1 MSRRTVARGAAWSAP
16 VVAVAYAA
24 PAFAV
29 SFVDPVGS
37 CWRSPSGI
45 LDLFYEGPVNTHS
58 NVAFTESTNGTCT
71 GNAVTFPTIVRAT
84 SCATANA
91 AVHVNPQQADL
102 RVVEPDRLS
111 RRTPRLLPVR
121 EPASLGAR
129 A

>member
-45 LDLFYEGPVNTHS
+45 LDLFYEGPVNTYS
-58 NVAFTESTNGTCT
+58 NGAFTESTNGTCT
-71 GNAVTFPTIVRAT
+71 GNSFTFPTIVRAT
-84 SCATANA
+84 SFATANA
-91 AVHVNPQQADL
+91 ACMSILNKPTSGSLNQIGYPAAPPDFYLCENPPL
-102 RVVEPDRLS
+102 
-111 RRTPRLLPVR
+111 
-121 EPASLGAR
+121 
-129 A
+129 